1 MNDTPTAPL
10 LPGKGEA
17 KNYKKLIHLQAESS
31 KDNKAPSTCE
41 LEDGEE
47 KLT

>member
-10 LPGKGEA
+10 LPGKREV
-17 KNYKKLIHLQAESS
+17 KNDKKLIYLQAESS

-41 LEDGEE
+41 VEGGEE